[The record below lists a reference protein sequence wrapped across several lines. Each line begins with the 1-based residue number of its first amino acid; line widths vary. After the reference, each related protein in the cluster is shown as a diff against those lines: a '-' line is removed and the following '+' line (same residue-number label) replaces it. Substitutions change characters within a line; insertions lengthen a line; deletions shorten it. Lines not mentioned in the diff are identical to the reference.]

1 MPIIIEGPD
10 GAGKSTLAKA
20 LADKLDMNILKMTCN
35 CGQSATEYMQKL
47 ACGGVVIDRCWI
59 SEQIYADIFGRTQ
72 RIDDDAC
79 EKLTHMCSVL
89 GIPIVIVLPPLA
101 EVVRR
106 LTLRG
111 DEFGDVVTDN
121 IGLIYRRYEEFAAAN
136 SSVITLDDDDVDRC
150 IKEVLKCML

>member
-10 GAGKSTLAKA
+10 GAGKSTLAKS
-20 LADKLDMNILKMTCN
+20 LAGALDMNILKMTCN
-35 CGQSATEYMQKL
+35 GGQSATEYMQKL
-47 ACGGVVIDRCWI
+47 ACDGVVIDRCWI

-79 EKLTHMCSVL
+79 EKLTYTCSVL

-111 DEFGDVVTDN
+111 DEFGDVITDN

-136 SSVITLDDDDVDRC
+136 SSVITLDDNDVDRC

>member
-20 LADKLDMNILKMTCN
+20 LADRLDLNILKMTAN
-35 CGQSATEYMQKL
+35 GGQSATEYMQKL
-47 ACGGVVIDRCWI
+47 ACDGVVIDRCWI

-79 EKLTHMCSVL
+79 EKLTYTCSAL

-111 DEFGDVVTDN
+111 DEFGDVITDS

-136 SSVITLDDDDVDRC
+136 GSVITLDGNDVDRC
-150 IKEVLKCML
+150 IEEVLKCML

>member
-1 MPIIIEGPD
+1 MPIIIEGPN

-20 LADKLDMNILKMTCN
+20 LADRLDLNILKMTAN
-35 CGQSATEYMQKL
+35 SGQSATEYMQKL
-47 ACGGVVIDRCWI
+47 ACDGVVIDRCWI
-59 SEQIYADIFGRTQ
+59 SEQIYADVFGRTQ

-79 EKLTHMCSVL
+79 GKLTHMCSVL

-111 DEFGDVVTDN
+111 DRSGDAITDN
-121 IGLIYRRYEEFAAAN
+121 IELIYRRYEEFAAAN
-136 SSVITLDDDDVDRC
+136 SSVITLGDNDVDWC